1 MASSSLPR
9 KRDRSRKYDIVL
21 FGVTGFTGR
30 LVAEY
35 LLPIAAAQDVRLA
48 FAGRNEGKLSRVRD
62 ELAKTFPN
70 AADVPLVIANSR
82 DADSLDAMAQ
92 DAEVVCTTVG
102 PYARRG
108 VELVAACVRSGTDYC
123 DLTGEVHFMRATI
136 DAHHEAA
143 QASGARI
150 VHTCGFDSIPS
161 DLGTLMMQA
170 EAKRRFGQPLD
181 ELKMVVSMKGGFSGG
196 TIASMAELMEDAM
209 EDRDLRRKLANPY
222 ALNPDPKFD
231 GPDGRDL
238 AAPHYDADLDL
249 WTAPFVMA
257 SVNTRVVRR
266 SNALAEFSY
275 GEDFRYAEV
284 MRAGRGVKGRLTAY
298 SVAGVLGGFAAAM
311 AWSPART
318 ALRATVL
325 PSPGEGPDKEAR
337 DNGFFVARFYGTG
350 RDGSGKPVT
359 LKGRVE
365 GKADPG
371 YGETAKM
378 LGESALCL
386 ALDGEKLDSPGGV
399 RTPATTM
406 GKQLIDRLVEA
417 GMVFELD

>member
-1 MASSSLPR
+1 M
-9 KRDRSRKYDIVL
+9 L

-35 LLPIAAAQDVRLA
+35 LLPIVKSQDVRLA
-48 FAGRNEGKLSRVRD
+48 FAGRNEGKLGRVRD
-62 ELAKTFPN
+62 ELAKAHPN
-70 AADVPLVIANSR
+70 AADVPLIVADSR
-82 DADSLDAMAQ
+82 DGDALDAMAAE
-92 DAEVVCTTVG
+92 AEVVCTTVG

-108 VELVAACVRSGTDYC
+108 AELVAACVRSGTDYC
-123 DLTGEVHFMRATI
+123 DLTGEVHFMRAMI
-136 DAHHEAA
+136 DAHHEDA
-143 QASGARI
+143 QKTGARI

-170 EAKRRFGQPLD
+170 EAKRRFGRPLD
-181 ELKMVVSMKGGFSGG
+181 EIKMVVSMKGGFSGG
-196 TIASMAELMEDAM
+196 TIASMAELMEDATD
-209 EDRDLRRKLANPY
+209 DRDLRRKLANPY
-222 ALNPDPKFD
+222 ALNPDPTFD

-238 AAPHYDADLDL
+238 MAPHYDADLDL

-266 SNALAEFSY
+266 SNALADFNY
-275 GEDFRYAEV
+275 GEDFRYSEV
-284 MRAGRGVKGRLTAY
+284 MRAGRGIKGRLTAY
-298 SVAGVLGGFAAAM
+298 SVSGVLGGFAAAM
-311 AWSPART
+311 SWSPART
-318 ALRATVL
+318 ALRSTVL

-337 DNGFFVARFYGTG
+337 DNGFFVAKFYGTG
-350 RDGSGKPVT
+350 SDETGKSVS
-359 LKGRVE
+359 LKGAVE

-406 GKQLIDRLVEA
+406 GKHLIDRLVDA
-417 GMVFELD
+417 GMGFDVG